1 MSISLNKLS
10 KLLDRCNFYIN
21 HYFSIKTRCIFIEVV
36 SKDTGSTYLMYIPSK
51 YEIST
56 KGESSVFE
64 LKEIDGITNS
74 TDVTYEYGY
83 DSNHKDF
90 EEMYSMMNIEDK
102 VNEGVLNNN
111 YNKKIEINDV
121 KSKDN
126 EKVKSIYRQMKRFK
140 YSVEN
145 LKYKLAIMYNSYLC
159 CVSRKNEV
167 DFYYI
172 KNFPKNTNQKRLVV
186 CFDLEILYNKHYII
200 HTELTDVKSNLEK
213 LLNKNYDINIQYTTR
228 LISNQINISN
238 IEGLIMTKKEQ
249 LNLKYD
255 EYKILLGTTVQKE
268 KIIRESIGNDGRNNQ
283 NMIQLKDI
291 LSTKSKVIMDMID
304 MIEKRD
310 NFILLCD
317 NILFDNIIMFDKIS
331 KNLNLLDEI

>member
-1 MSISLNKLS
+1 MSISLTKLS

-21 HYFSIKTRCIFIEVV
+21 HYFSIKSKCVFVELV
-36 SKDTGSTYLMYIPSK
+36 SKDVGATYLMYIPSK
-51 YEIST
+51 YT
-56 KGESSVFE
+56 VNTNGEKSAYE
-64 LKEIDGITNS
+64 LKEINGITNS
-74 TDVTYEYGY
+74 SDITYEYGY
-83 DSNHKDF
+83 DNNHKDF
-90 EEMYSMMNIEDK
+90 EEMYSMMTLEDK
-102 VNEGVLNNN
+102 VNEGVLTNN

-126 EKVKSIYRQMKRFK
+126 QNVKSIYRQMKRFK

-145 LKYKLAIMYNSYLC
+145 LKYKLAIMYNSYIC
-159 CVSRKNEV
+159 NVARNNDV

-172 KNFPKNTNQKRLVV
+172 KNFPKNSDKKRIIV

-200 HTELTDVKSNLEK
+200 HNELTEVKTNLEK
-213 LLNKNYDINIQYTTR
+213 LLKKNYDINVQYTTK
-228 LISNQINISN
+228 LISNDININ
-238 IEGLIMTKKEQ
+238 KITQLIHNKREK
-249 LNLKYD
+249 LNLKYE
-255 EYKILLGTTVQKE
+255 EYNILLGSTVQKE
-268 KIIRESIGNDGRNNQ
+268 KLIRNDILKNGRNNQ
-283 NMIQLKDI
+283 NIIQLKDI

-331 KNLNLLDEI
+331 KNLNMLDEI